1 MVTRRTLLKAVGGLV
16 LAGATPRVALA
27 AGKVHEIEMHIEEVP
42 GRELPEFFFNPVGLW
57 VRPGDTVRW
66 AAFSPHHTVTAYH
79 RQHGKVHRVPEG
91 VGPFSSPVV
100 PLGQSWEMT
109 FTIPGVYDYWC
120 APHEQYGM
128 VGRLVVDYPVQ
139 GPARE
144 PVTDF
149 GPLGAFGAA
158 GAVLNHPNL
167 DAFRIFV
174 RNEVAWEEVRGAAL
188 APAGG

>member
-1 MVTRRTLLKAVGGLV
+1 MVTRRALLKTLGGLT
-16 LAGATPRVALA
+16 LAGALAPQARA
-27 AGKVHEIEMHIEEVP
+27 AGRTHTVTMHIEGVA
-42 GRELPEFFFNPVGLW
+42 GRELPEFYFEPGRLW
-57 VRPGDTVRW
+57 RRPGDAVRW
-66 AAFSPHHTVTAYH
+66 EAYSPHHTVTAYH
-79 RQHGKVHRVPEG
+79 RQHGKAHRVPDG

-100 PLGQSWEMT
+100 PIGEAWEMT
-109 FTIPGVYDYWC
+109 FHIPGVYDYWC

-128 VGRLVVDYPVQ
+128 VGRLVGDYPVR

-149 GPLGAFGAA
+149 GPLGAFGAG

-174 RNEVAWEEVRGAAL
+174 RNEVAWSEVREAAGGAA
-188 APAGG
+188 